1 MIIVISLMVSRG
13 LLWVGTSLGIVCFFF
28 LFRLRDGVFF
38 IKGRLDVLFYVY
50 NGSVQF
56 LIFIYCGIV
65 NLWQKVQGLN
75 FIEFVA
81 WRENV
86 TSVKRRKGSKDF
98 IDEIVVIE
106 VEIDS
111 QIEIL
116 DIKINGFKNN
126 EIDSVFES
134 DSSSFDRRKF
144 KFVEELVL
152 VKFQAEFL
160 CFENIQSKVLIFR
173 IELM

>member
-1 MIIVISLMVSRG
+1 M
-13 LLWVGTSLGIVCFFF
+13 
-28 LFRLRDGVFF
+28 
-38 IKGRLDVLFYVY
+38 
-50 NGSVQF
+50 
-56 LIFIYCGIV
+56 
-65 NLWQKVQGLN
+65 
-75 FIEFVA
+75 
-81 WRENV
+81 
-86 TSVKRRKGSKDF
+86 SVKRRKGSKDF

-126 EIDSVFES
+126 EIDSVFEL
-134 DSSSFDRRKF
+134 DSGSFDRRKF